1 MALTNK
7 EGQELKIEIA
17 KNFLWDSIGKV
28 TQSFLIKVCAMI
40 EEERKALYVRKFEV
54 FFEGDVKDGLITK
67 EIARLYVPKSL
78 NV

>member
-1 MALTNK
+1 MALTTK

-17 KNFLWDSIGKV
+17 KNFLWDIIGKV
-28 TQSFLIKVCAMI
+28 TQSFLIKVCAMT
-40 EEERKALYVRKFEV
+40 EALYVRKFEV